1 MRITVSDISTRES
14 QQTVQIQ
21 AIRSWDTIPYLSML
35 DGLYQ
40 DAIFHEQVS
49 NLPEE
54 YIKLDEMA
62 KDEGMNSLNIYDFF
76 FEPTHEII
84 CEEIQSTLDFYY
96 SNSVTFRRLVNYKVE
111 RSIND
116 DVDTNKCEVKIS
128 LNYSYEN
135 IDGGRG
141 YLSLPFD
148 KNGYPISP
156 GFHNCVNGITSE
168 KLLLDLFLKYIL
180 HDHLNAN
187 GEVTNIYA
195 NVIYKEIDPAA
206 IAHTSSCFSQVT
218 MSSEH
223 ELFNVDSVT
232 FPPKSTEQI
241 ISEGKEI
248 QRQIFLSSHS
258 SNHLQPV
265 TIHKM
270 DRSIKNIAV
279 TSLLLSSRLAV
290 TSGDYRIK
298 NGNSEGESDFLPVK
312 ELQRYERALPE
323 DHPAPNIEPH
333 PLGKVLDGI
342 FEHFTSVAGGP
353 LAAIIKQLGEEQEA
367 NSYKRGYHE
376 LLAFSQTG
384 QWTHN
389 GRTIAAEYMFKG
401 LLVHLTDNF
410 IILDDGSHV
419 SFLSFVREN
428 IQHQYKIYELI
439 ARDMLVH
446 PLYFSTKHAPPMPGR
461 PLWAR
466 ESHYT
471 KVLYEKFPGISG
483 SSFEAFYGKEAIIT
497 ALEIVSFNR
506 KERGKSAFNNKK
518 MKDLFKLAQLV
529 IHHLSRNGGDRVLLS
544 PEGIKNNFIIMRTI
558 IVWCAKITGPVDDKK
573 INTIARKI
581 MVNNKFSNGV
591 KSALSKN
598 YGPLSL
604 LMKAA
609 INKQLDWAEK
619 YYRAETHMKE
629 HMQECD
635 ILGLMDTNKMV
646 REAVVGLIHEISD
659 IAQCGW
665 LTVEEQHERQVQS
678 LESFKEKLSSMNGG
692 QQFVYGFNKVIQ
704 EGLGGLIELSFDLDD
719 TVHHRTTSSLSPA
732 ARAGLHLLG
741 TVWNIVMSIAP
752 GFNALAGTSSIL
764 NRAVVE
770 NSADVCG
777 YVQDIIRIG
786 MEAVPVAE
794 AKFTER
800 SSNAKYTGL
809 RFVENKIQRGV
820 IREPIQ
826 KGSNYKVIE
835 SIENTDFIYQKSNQ
849 KVLELGP
856 EGNDG
861 LYRATGFDKQT
872 YGYYKPSG
880 EGFYRKQASYSPLS
894 TEAPNTIKY
903 GDRELVLTKEP
914 GSETYQATFS
924 DSGKNSAMT
933 FYRSSDGRFYQASG
947 LKGGGLIRH
956 VDKPY
961 SELREGD
968 MGYDEDLL
976 DITDD
981 SPLLE
986 DILPSLSEDLYPTS
1000 EENMQ
1005 SIYKKYQSGDAAA
1018 GETEVVLCRGTIG
1031 PQAENIVSFKTAG
1044 GMEGADVDV
1053 LPVSVEIAR
1062 EQVRSGRIVPE
1073 YTTDLSV
1080 ADRFSREHYLII
1092 IKVKAKYLTRGSVSE
1107 SGWVMPQ
1114 NTPVEPIGIIDRTY
1128 GNAENIGQANA
1139 SK

>member
-248 QRQIFLSSHS
+248 QRKVFLSSHS

-573 INTIARKI
+573 INTVSRKI
-581 MVNNKFSNGV
+581 VVNNKFSNGV

-800 SSNAKYTGL
+800 ASNAKYTGL

-835 SIENTDFIYQKSNQ
+835 SIESTDFIYQKSNQ

-861 LYRATGFDKQT
+861 LYRATGFDKEM
-872 YGYYKPSG
+872 YGYYKQSG
-880 EGFYRKQASYSPLS
+880 EGFYRKQSSYSPLS

-903 GDRELVLTKEP
+903 GNRELVLTKEP

-924 DSGKNSAMT
+924 DSGKNSGMT
-933 FYRSSDGRFYQASG
+933 FYRSSDGKFYQVSG

>member
-279 TSLLLSSRLAV
+279 TTLLLSSRLAV

-573 INTIARKI
+573 INTVSRKI
-581 MVNNKFSNGV
+581 VVNNKFSNGV

-800 SSNAKYTGL
+800 ASNAKYTGL

-826 KGSNYKVIE
+826 EGSNYKVIE
-835 SIENTDFIYQKSNQ
+835 SIESTDFIYQKSNQ

-861 LYRATGFDKQT
+861 LYRATGFDKEM
-872 YGYYKPSG
+872 YGYYKQSG
-880 EGFYRKQASYSPLS
+880 EGFYRKQSSYSPLS

-903 GDRELVLTKEP
+903 GNRELVLTKEP

-924 DSGKNSAMT
+924 DSGKNSGMT

-1031 PQAENIVSFKTAG
+1031 AQAENIVSFKTAG

-1092 IKVKAKYLTRGSVSE
+1092 VKVKAKYLTRGSVSE

>member
-21 AIRSWDTIPYLSML
+21 TIRSWDTIPYLSML

-40 DAIFHEQVS
+40 DAIFHEQVT

-62 KDEGMNSLNIYDFF
+62 KDEGKNSLNIYDFF

-573 INTIARKI
+573 INTVSRKI
-581 MVNNKFSNGV
+581 VVNNKFSNGV

-800 SSNAKYTGL
+800 ASNAKYTGL

-835 SIENTDFIYQKSNQ
+835 SIESTDFIYQKSNQ

-861 LYRATGFDKQT
+861 LYRATGFDKEM
-872 YGYYKPSG
+872 YGYYKQSG
-880 EGFYRKQASYSPLS
+880 EGFYRKQSSYSPLS

-903 GDRELVLTKEP
+903 GNRELVLTKEP

-924 DSGKNSAMT
+924 DSGKNSGMT
-933 FYRSSDGRFYQASG
+933 FYRSSDGKFYQVSG

-1092 IKVKAKYLTRGSVSE
+1092 VKVKAKYLTRGSVSE

>member
-1 MRITVSDISTRES
+1 MRITVSSISTRES

-21 AIRSWDTIPYLSML
+21 TIRSWDTIPYLSML

-62 KDEGMNSLNIYDFF
+62 KDEEKNSLNIYDFF

-84 CEEIQSTLDFYY
+84 CKEIQSTLDFYY

-116 DVDTNKCEVKIS
+116 DADTNKCEVKIS

-156 GFHNCVNGITSE
+156 GFDNCVNGITSE

-279 TSLLLSSRLAV
+279 TTLLLSSRLAV

-471 KVLYEKFPGISG
+471 KVLYERFPGISG

-529 IHHLSRNGGDRVLLS
+529 IHHLSSNGGDRVLLS

-573 INTIARKI
+573 INTVSRKI
-581 MVNNKFSNGV
+581 VVNNKFSNGV

-800 SSNAKYTGL
+800 ASNAKYTGL

-826 KGSNYKVIE
+826 EGSNYKVIE
-835 SIENTDFIYQKSNQ
+835 SIESTDFIYQKSNQ

-861 LYRATGFDKQT
+861 LYRATGFDKEM
-872 YGYYKPSG
+872 YGYYKQSG
-880 EGFYRKQASYSPLS
+880 EGFYRKQSSYSPLS

-903 GDRELVLTKEP
+903 GNRELVLTKEP

-924 DSGKNSAMT
+924 DSGKNSGMT

-1031 PQAENIVSFKTAG
+1031 AQAENIVSFKTAG

-1092 IKVKAKYLTRGSVSE
+1092 VKVKAKYLTRGSVSE

>member
-248 QRQIFLSSHS
+248 QRKIFLSSHS

-573 INTIARKI
+573 INTVSRKI
-581 MVNNKFSNGV
+581 VVNNKFSNGV

-800 SSNAKYTGL
+800 ASNAKYTGL

-835 SIENTDFIYQKSNQ
+835 SIESTDFIYQKSNQ

-861 LYRATGFDKQT
+861 LYRATGFDKEM
-872 YGYYKPSG
+872 YGYYKQSG
-880 EGFYRKQASYSPLS
+880 EGFYRKQSSYSPLS

-903 GDRELVLTKEP
+903 GNRELVLTKEP

-924 DSGKNSAMT
+924 DSGKNSGMT
-933 FYRSSDGRFYQASG
+933 FYRSSDGKFYQVSG

>member
-148 KNGYPISP
+148 KNGYPIFP

-573 INTIARKI
+573 INTVSRKI
-581 MVNNKFSNGV
+581 VVNNKFSNGV

-800 SSNAKYTGL
+800 ASNAKYTGL

-835 SIENTDFIYQKSNQ
+835 SIESTDFIYQKSNQ

-861 LYRATGFDKQT
+861 LYRATGFDKEM
-872 YGYYKPSG
+872 YGYYKQSG
-880 EGFYRKQASYSPLS
+880 EGFYRKQSSYSPLS

-903 GDRELVLTKEP
+903 GNRELVLTKEP

-924 DSGKNSAMT
+924 DSGKNSGMT
-933 FYRSSDGRFYQASG
+933 FYRSSDGKFYQVSG

>member
-258 SNHLQPV
+258 SHHLQPV

-279 TSLLLSSRLAV
+279 TTLLLSSRLAV

-439 ARDMLVH
+439 AREMLVH

-471 KVLYEKFPGISG
+471 KVLYERFPGISG

-573 INTIARKI
+573 INTVSRKI
-581 MVNNKFSNGV
+581 VVNNKFSNGV

-764 NRAVVE
+764 NRAIVE

-800 SSNAKYTGL
+800 ASNAKYTGL

-826 KGSNYKVIE
+826 EGSNYKVIE
-835 SIENTDFIYQKSNQ
+835 SIESTDFIYQKSNQ

-861 LYRATGFDKQT
+861 LYRATGFDKEM
-872 YGYYKPSG
+872 YGYYKQSG
-880 EGFYRKQASYSPLS
+880 EGFYRKQSSYSPLS

-903 GDRELVLTKEP
+903 GNRELVLTKEP

-924 DSGKNSAMT
+924 DSGKNSGMT

-1031 PQAENIVSFKTAG
+1031 AQAENIVSFKTAG

-1092 IKVKAKYLTRGSVSE
+1092 VKVKAKYLTRGSVSE